1 MSANEIE
8 NNEAFVLT
16 LHQKRADKLVNQEN
30 SLPMKKLSQKE
41 PKEVGLTE
49 GALWMLFDHRESVE
63 IVDNHRE

>member
-30 SLPMKKLSQKE
+30 SLPMKKFFYRKVK
-41 PKEVGLTE
+41 P
-49 GALWMLFDHRESVE
+49 LFCYRQTP
-63 IVDNHRE
+63 